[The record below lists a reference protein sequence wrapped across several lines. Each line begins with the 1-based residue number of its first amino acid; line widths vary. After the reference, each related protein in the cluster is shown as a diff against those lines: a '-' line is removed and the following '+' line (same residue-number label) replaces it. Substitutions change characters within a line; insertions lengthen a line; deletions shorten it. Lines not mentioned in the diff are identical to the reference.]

1 MCAALLAASGA
12 TASAAGDAS
21 TAAKRPDIV
30 LITLDTTRADHLG
43 AYGYER
49 DTTPHLDRLAV
60 DAAVYQNAYSTTTWT
75 LPSHASLLTGKFP
88 TSHGAMHDAEGPLIR
103 GDAIDGP
110 EFFTLHRAR
119 GISGDETTMAD
130 ILRAEG
136 YATGAV
142 VAGPWLKRL
151 FGLARGFDHY
161 DDQQISSV
169 RGRLAEQVT
178 TAAIE
183 WLEASSADSFFLFL
197 NYYDPHGPYTDPAG
211 LAARFL
217 PPDTP
222 IYPPP
227 ENPSAEFR
235 HASYDGEIMYMDRH
249 LGRLFDYLR
258 AQGRYD
264 DAWILVTADHGEL
277 LGEHDTT
284 GHGYSLYEAELRIPL
299 LIKSPRGQLKSGPR
313 DERIQLTD
321 ILPLLLTELDL
332 PIPDGVQGRARAE
345 DRPDVYAE
353 VYPLGGRAQ
362 WRALIHDGVKFLW
375 NSEGK
380 HELYALKTDPD
391 ERIDLCSDRAGLAK
405 TLEAATDALFAAL
418 PRPSDSSAPTH
429 VDTGTREALRS
440 LGYLPDSGEPIPAEP
455 GAR

>member
-12 TASAAGDAS
+12 TASAVGDAS

-75 LPSHASLLTGKFP
+75 LPSHASLRTGKFP

-178 TAAIE
+178 T
-183 WLEASSADSFFLFL
+183 
-197 NYYDPHGPYTDPAG
+197 
-211 LAARFL
+211 
-217 PPDTP
+217 
-222 IYPPP
+222 
-227 ENPSAEFR
+227 
-235 HASYDGEIMYMDRH
+235 
-249 LGRLFDYLR
+249 
-258 AQGRYD
+258 
-264 DAWILVTADHGEL
+264 
-277 LGEHDTT
+277 

-332 PIPDGVQGRARAE
+332 PTPDGVQGRARAE

-391 ERIDLCSDRAGLAK
+391 ERNDLCSDRAGLAK
-405 TLEAATDALFAAL
+405 TLEVGTDALFAAL

-440 LGYLPDSGEPIPAEP
+440 VGYLPDSGESIPAEL